1 MMQQA
6 EQHQAMRAL
15 LAAVEAEMRS
25 RGLWAAMPPSPTAMS
40 SVMPFMY
47 DTLRLH
53 EWLQWVFLPR
63 TRAVM
68 DAGGILPGNCHIHPL
83 AEHEFGK
90 LAGIE
95 TAALLELI
103 LQVDTLMNRDD
114 RGAN

>member
-15 LAAVEAEMRS
+15 LAAIEAEMRG
-25 RGLWAAMPPSPTAMS
+25 RGLWSAMPPSPAAMS
-40 SVMPFMY
+40 SIMPFMY
-47 DTLRLH
+47 DTLCLH

-68 DAGGILPGNCHIHPL
+68 DAGGMLPGNCHIHTL

-90 LAGIE
+90 LADIDTE
-95 TAALLELI
+95 ALLDLI
-103 LQVDTLMNRDD
+103 LQVDTLMNL
-114 RGAN
+114 GANGAA